1 MTGAAHLRPE
11 VGDSPLSSSRYATS
25 RSLTVDITHALSHGL
40 SHSVTHAI
48 VHKYYCQYCFQYHE
62 YCQYCFFYN
71 DYTWMHRLWST
82 GATELTAAGEP
93 IGNQFGMSEST
104 Q

>member
-93 IGNQFGMSEST
+93 IGNQFGGSEST
-104 Q
+104 S